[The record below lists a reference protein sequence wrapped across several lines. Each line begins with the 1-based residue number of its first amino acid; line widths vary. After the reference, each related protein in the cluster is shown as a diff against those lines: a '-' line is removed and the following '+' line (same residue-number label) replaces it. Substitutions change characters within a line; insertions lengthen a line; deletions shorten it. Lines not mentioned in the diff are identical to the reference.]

1 MQQSNAMLDVQP
13 VLTARKAQVA
23 VAPRRQL
30 APAGPCAM
38 VIFGAAGDLTKRL
51 VVPALYNL
59 AHTKIL
65 PENFALIGVDHGQ
78 GTVESWRDHL
88 YKGLKDFV
96 GNVAT
101 EFNLD
106 QIDEAAWKRVAER
119 MSYIQGDINDPDT
132 YVRLGKHLEDAAQK
146 HQTAGN
152 VIFYLAVADRF
163 FGPVVDQLGQSKLV
177 ERPEHGGKPKYWR
190 RVVIEKPF
198 GHDLESAQELN
209 ARILGTLHEE

>member
-1 MQQSNAMLDVQP
+1 MQQNNAMLDARP

-23 VAPRRQL
+23 AAPRHRL
-30 APAGPCAM
+30 APSGPCAL

-51 VVPALYNL
+51 VVPALYNF
-59 AHTKIL
+59 AHTQIL

-78 GTVESWRDHL
+78 GTAENWRDHL
-88 YKGLKDFV
+88 YEALRDFV
-96 GNVAT
+96 GSAST

-106 QIDEAAWKRVAER
+106 QIDEAAWKRLAER

-163 FGPVVDQLGQSKLV
+163 FGPVVDKLGQSKLV
-177 ERPEHGGKPKYWR
+177 EKPEQAGKPKFWR

-198 GHDLESAQELN
+198 GHDLESARELN
-209 ARILGTLHEE
+209 VRILRTLH